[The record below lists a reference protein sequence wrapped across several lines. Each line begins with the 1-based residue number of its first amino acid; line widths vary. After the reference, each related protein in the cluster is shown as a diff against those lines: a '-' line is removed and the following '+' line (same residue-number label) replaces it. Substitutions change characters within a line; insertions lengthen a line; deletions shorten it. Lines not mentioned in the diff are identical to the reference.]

1 MMNQTE
7 GKAIQTID
15 PTLPAPS
22 TLEFPQFAIDP
33 NNPLAWI
40 LATTMLLNH
49 TARTINAVT
58 NLIKAIASLKNGNE
72 KRGDRKGN

>member
-1 MMNQTE
+1 MMNHEE
-7 GKAIQTID
+7 GKAVQTID
-15 PTLPAPS
+15 PAQPTHS
-22 TLEFPQFAIDP
+22 NIYFSQFAIDP

-40 LATTMLLNH
+40 LATNMLLKH
-49 TARTINAVT
+49 TAQSINAVT